1 MNTIERIIAKSKTQ
15 KAAAEEILALATK
28 LGQPIADPT
37 KYVKEFK
44 HGSPYTNQI
53 TDSLL
58 RLEKIYNR
66 EQTRQWLNRKQPMDM
81 LNKAVEKQ
89 EKNLAEWF
97 DKAKADPF
105 HQLSWGGT
113 AFQGAAKLK
122 VLKEIEDH
130 LIGNVNQERWDAIME
145 SLRKDVLRM
154 ASSMNNSRSTSQT
167 SNLAEDC
174 LMAAKAEILDHN
186 WGVTSEIEY
195 WFREKAKLEAEET
208 E

>member
-1 MNTIERIIAKSKTQ
+1 MNTIEQIIASKTIKQ
-15 KAAAEEILALATK
+15 AAERILALATK
-28 LGQPIADPT
+28 VGQPMADPA

-44 HGSPYTNQI
+44 HGSPYANQI

-66 EQTRQWLNRKQPMDM
+66 EQTRQWLERKQPMDM
-81 LNKAVEKQ
+81 LNRAIEKQ
-89 EKNLAEWF
+89 EKDLAEWF

-105 HQLSWGGT
+105 HQLSWGGA
-113 AFQGAAKLK
+113 AFQCAAKLK
-122 VLKEIEDH
+122 VLKEVEDH
-130 LIGNVNQERWDAIME
+130 LNGNVNQERWDAIME

-195 WFREKAKLEAEET
+195 WFKERAKLEAEET